1 MRYRL
6 VLLFVFGI
14 LDFLFSHLNDKLF
27 SFLSRMFFILV
38 VQVGHKRDKL
48 GPYRHICTVAK
59 LIVTRTRIFKMY
71 HFVTFLKSNKKIMLY
86 NIFDN
91 QRFMCKL
98 QNLFEKSLHKVL
110 QIRKNR
116 LLLQPLSRGKRTK
129 AMTCW

>member
-1 MRYRL
+1 ML
-6 VLLFVFGI
+6 FGI
-14 LDFLFSHLNDKLF
+14 LFGSCFSHLNDKLF

-38 VQVGHKRDKL
+38 QKVPHKSDKL
-48 GPYRHICTVAK
+48 GPHRYISSAAK

-71 HFVTFLKSNKKIMLY
+71 HFVIFWKCNKKILLY

-91 QRFMCKL
+91 QGFMCKL
-98 QNLFEKSLHKVL
+98 QNLFEKSLYKVL

-116 LLLQPLSRGKRTK
+116 LLLQPLSRGKRAK